1 MPNKSNVKSDRVDL
15 RQKLTADFVAALQ
28 ADWGEHGKEIIEALR
43 TRAPTKYAE
52 ILSPFMTPEPVPAP
66 GGFGQCPTMEDP
78 PTVLIA
84 GRCYR
89 HGHNPEHDRASHCGP
104 RSLIDNCREL
114 QAAAIECQ
122 CHGNCAMRNVAA
134 PGIPNHVLQIELMP
148 ASISMN

>member
-78 PTVLIA
+78 PPALIA

-89 HGHNPEHDRASHCGP
+89 HGHNPSMIEQAIAAHDA
-104 RSLIDNCREL
+104 LIDQL
-114 QAAAIECQ
+114 QGIASG
-122 CHGNCAMRNVAA
+122 GN
-134 PGIPNHVLQIELMP
+134 
-148 ASISMN
+148 